1 MKFLKDLFYINYHER
16 RALLIILTLLVVS
29 TTMIFIV
36 GSKETMPSENNKPIT
51 IVSSG
56 MPRGNI
62 QAIMKTDFS
71 RAKYSP
77 LTPIRQANLI
87 SNGWD
92 WNHGKPEASSNI
104 EIKEVSSGHQET
116 LHGFTD

>member
-1 MKFLKDLFYINYHER
+1 MKFLKDFFYINYHER
-16 RALLIILTLLVVS
+16 RALLVILTLLVVS

-36 GSKETMPSENNKPIT
+36 GSKETMSSEKQQAHNDSI
-51 IVSSG
+51 ID
-56 MPRGNI
+56 MPRGNS
-62 QAIMKTDFS
+62 QAIMTKDFS

-77 LTPIRQANLI
+77 LTPIRQAILI

-92 WNHGKPEASSNI
+92 WNHGKPETSSNI
-104 EIKEVSSGHQET
+104 EIKEVSSGHLET

>member
-1 MKFLKDLFYINYHER
+1 MKFLKDFFYINYSER
-16 RALLIILTLLVVS
+16 RALLIILTL
-29 TTMIFIV
+29 
-36 GSKETMPSENNKPIT
+36 
-51 IVSSG
+51 
-56 MPRGNI
+56 

>member
-1 MKFLKDLFYINYHER
+1 MKFIKDFFYINYHER
-16 RALLIILTLLVVS
+16 RALLVILTLLVVS

-36 GSKETMPSENNKPIT
+36 GSKETMPSEKQQANNDSIIRHATRQQPGYYDEGLQ
-51 IVSSG
+51 SSEVL
-56 MPRGNI
+56 
-62 QAIMKTDFS
+62 
-71 RAKYSP
+71 P

-92 WNHGKPEASSNI
+92 WNHGKPETSSNT
-104 EIKEVSSGHQET
+104 EIKEVSSGHLET

>member
-1 MKFLKDLFYINYHER
+1 MKFLKDFFYIHHHER
-16 RALLIILTLLVVS
+16 RALLVILTLLVGS

-36 GSKETMPSENNKPIT
+36 GSKETMPSEKQQAHNDSIIN
-51 IVSSG
+51 S
-56 MPRGNI
+56 
-62 QAIMKTDFS
+62 QAIMTKNFS

-92 WNHGKPEASSNI
+92 WNHGKPETSSNI
-104 EIKEVSSGHQET
+104 EIKEVSSGHLET

>member
-1 MKFLKDLFYINYHER
+1 MKFLKDFFYINYHER

-36 GSKETMPSENNKPIT
+36 GSKETMPSEKQQAHNDSI
-51 IVSSG
+51 IS

-71 RAKYSP
+71 RARYSP

-104 EIKEVSSGHQET
+104 EIKEVSSGHLET

>member
-1 MKFLKDLFYINYHER
+1 MLY
-16 RALLIILTLLVVS
+16 
-29 TTMIFIV
+29 
-36 GSKETMPSENNKPIT
+36 
-51 IVSSG
+51 
-56 MPRGNI
+56 
-62 QAIMKTDFS
+62 
-71 RAKYSP
+71 
-77 LTPIRQANLI
+77 